1 MKKYS
6 LIWVIKQQ
14 YINIENKI
22 SHKNI
27 FSPIALFQIK
37 CAKGIRIKR

>member
-6 LIWVIKQQ
+6 LIWVIKQY
-14 YINIENKI
+14 YINIENAI

-27 FSPIALFQIK
+27 FFLFPLFKIES
-37 CAKGIRIKR
+37 AKGIRIKR